1 MPDSLFL
8 DPGRG
13 IRSESG
19 EWYRII
25 QTLGAG
31 GNAVTFL
38 VVSTSGAHTG
48 VLFALKFFRRL
59 SRPER
64 RIAFHREIEFL
75 RRQSHPSVMRV
86 FDQGTF
92 TYTIGGVE
100 GEYPFVVAE
109 YLGTTL
115 RHVIRAKSSSL
126 AQRVSF
132 SVQLLSALI
141 YLERSKPPIIH
152 RDVKPEN
159 IFINGS
165 SCVLGDFGLMKAVD
179 GSEEQDR
186 EVLKESVGAGMPF
199 FYRTPDLVTYAT
211 VGGGLTTRT
220 DVFQLGLV
228 LAELFT
234 GRNPARP
241 PANGDIYSPV
251 ELESIGR
258 CPGEFGASVAGL
270 LRRMLDR
277 TAGDGLHA
285 SEVIDGWMGLFE
297 SVCQATHRLNG
308 RTL

>member
-1 MPDSLFL
+1 MSDSLFL
-8 DPGRG
+8 DPGRS

-25 QTLGAG
+25 QTLGVG

-38 VVSTSGAHTG
+38 VVSTSGANTG
-48 VLFALKFFRRL
+48 VLFALKCFRKL
-59 SRPER
+59 SQPER
-64 RIAFHREIEFL
+64 RTAFHLEINFL
-75 RRQSHPSVMRV
+75 KGRSHPSVMRV
-86 FDQGTF
+86 FDQGLF
-92 TYTIGGVE
+92 RYTIGGVE

-115 RHVIRAKSSSL
+115 RHVMRMKSSSL

-132 SVQLLSALI
+132 SVQLVSALV
-141 YLERSKPPIIH
+141 YLERSDPQIIH
-152 RDVKPEN
+152 RDIKPEN
-159 IFINGS
+159 IFIKGS
-165 SCVLGDFGLMKAVD
+165 SCVLGDFGLMKALD

-186 EVLKESVGAGMPF
+186 EVFKESVGAGMPF
-199 FYRTPDLVTYAT
+199 FYRTPELVEYAT
-211 VGGGLTTRT
+211 VGGELTTRT

-241 PANGDIYSPV
+241 PANGNIYAPV
-251 ELESIGR
+251 ELEPIGH
-258 CPGEFGASVAGL
+258 CPGEFGAGVAGL

-277 TAGDGLHA
+277 TSGHGLRA
-285 SEVIDGWMGLFE
+285 SEVMDGWMGLFA
-297 SVCQATHRLNG
+297 SVCESTHRLEG